1 MTTEA
6 NTAISHFYGLCERTD
21 PTYFLGEPL
30 NTLTNLGFVIAAIML
45 LKYMLSIREDL
56 KGFWI
61 WDIYLLVFM
70 TFCIGI
76 ASFFFHT
83 MPSPFT
89 EMADMAFIVTFIVIY
104 FTSALFRIA
113 KCNWLQAFIGLVA
126 YAGGTH
132 MLVTAFPNAMNDSI
146 GYLSSMTALIIFALH
161 LNMKRRFSARK
172 FLVASIIGVA
182 SLFFRSVDNYVCDM
196 IPFGTHFLWHT
207 LNAVLIFILVKQLI
221 RNVNRRARM
230 LRKAA
235 EHFA

>member
-1 MTTEA
+1 MEEST
-6 NTAISHFYGLCERTD
+6 NTSITHIHGLCERTD
-21 PTYFLGEPL
+21 LNSFWGEPL
-30 NTLTNLGFVIAAIML
+30 NTLTNLGFIIAAIML
-45 LKYMLSIREDL
+45 LRYMWTIKDDL

-61 WDIYLLVFM
+61 LDIYLLIFM
-70 TFCIGI
+70 TLCIGI

-83 MPSPFT
+83 MPGPAT
-89 EMADMAFIVTFIVIY
+89 ELADMSFIVAFIVIY
-104 FTSALFRIA
+104 FVSALFRIA
-113 KCNWLQAFIGLVA
+113 KCNWLQAFIGLTA

-132 MLVTAFPNAMNDSI
+132 MLVTAFPNALNDSI

-172 FLVASIIGVA
+172 FLVASIIGVV
-182 SLFFRSVDNYVCDM
+182 SLFFRAVDNAVCDI
-196 IPFGTHFLWHT
+196 IPFGTHFLWHS